1 MSLRYDVGPLRM
13 EFHDCFRLA
22 SEEAFKAF
30 PKDGLMVPFSDS
42 NVKEIPEVAR
52 KHTILAMLGVTSHTP
67 RTRDLLSAHN
77 MVSAFCGL
85 TPIKVEVGE
94 WREVKFI
101 GFGCSKGPKEYY
113 NSVAKTSTFNR
124 AYENATR
131 LVFYRLQNAQNSDD
145 SNVTINT
152 PPTTTPRKPH
162 PRAAKVGISSLD
174 TARAT
179 TPASI
184 AKQDIDKQ

>member
-1 MSLRYDVGPLRM
+1 
-13 EFHDCFRLA
+13 
-22 SEEAFKAF
+22 
-30 PKDGLMVPFSDS
+30 
-42 NVKEIPEVAR
+42 
-52 KHTILAMLGVTSHTP
+52 
-67 RTRDLLSAHN
+67 
-77 MVSAFCGL
+77 
-85 TPIKVEVGE
+85 
-94 WREVKFI
+94 
-101 GFGCSKGPKEYY
+101 KGPKEYY

-124 AYENATR
+124 AYDNATR
-131 LVFYRLQNAQNSDD
+131 LIFDRLRNAQNSDN

>member
-1 MSLRYDVGPLRM
+1 
-13 EFHDCFRLA
+13 
-22 SEEAFKAF
+22 
-30 PKDGLMVPFSDS
+30 
-42 NVKEIPEVAR
+42 
-52 KHTILAMLGVTSHTP
+52 
-67 RTRDLLSAHN
+67 
-77 MVSAFCGL
+77 MVSAWNGL
-85 TPIKVEVGE
+85 TTTKVQVGE
-94 WREVKFI
+94 WRKVKFI
-101 GFGCSKGPKEYY
+101 GFGCSKGPKDYY
-113 NSVAKTSTFNR
+113 NTVAKTSTFNR